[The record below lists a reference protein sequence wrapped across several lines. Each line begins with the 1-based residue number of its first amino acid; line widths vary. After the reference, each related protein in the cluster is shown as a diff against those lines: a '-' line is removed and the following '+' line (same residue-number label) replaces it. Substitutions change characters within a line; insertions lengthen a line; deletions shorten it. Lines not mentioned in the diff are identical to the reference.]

1 MQAILNLQFTF
12 NCENVTLTDE
22 ELSDELDNI
31 LSHYIDGRYNFLPEL
46 LSDTSKRLFENA
58 IKMAIERKFR
68 EIYNNE
74 MVQITDTYLK
84 SKALI
89 EAENE
94 IEFVKVYDACC
105 DIDSSVKFIED
116 V

>member
-12 NCENVTLTDE
+12 NCENVPFTDE
-22 ELSDELDNI
+22 ELSYELDKI
-31 LSHYIDGRYNFLPEL
+31 LSHYSDGRHKFLPEI
-46 LSDTSKRLFENA
+46 LSDASKRLFEDA
-58 IKMAIERKFR
+58 IRMAIERKFR
-68 EIYNNE
+68 QIYNNE
-74 MVQITDTYLK
+74 MVQMTDTYLK
-84 SKALI
+84 SKAII